1 VHVEAGGKLNG
12 SLLRE
17 GLVDELLLYVAP
29 SLIGAG
35 QPFADLPEVTSLSQK
50 YEFEFISMDRIGEDI
65 RLRARRKDS
74 FMKA

>member
-1 VHVEAGGKLNG
+1 
-12 SLLRE
+12 
-17 GLVDELLLYVAP
+17 LVDELLLYVAP

-35 QPFADLPEVTSLSQK
+35 QPFADLPEVGSLDAK
-50 YEFEFISMDRIGEDI
+50 HEFEFIDVAQIGDDV